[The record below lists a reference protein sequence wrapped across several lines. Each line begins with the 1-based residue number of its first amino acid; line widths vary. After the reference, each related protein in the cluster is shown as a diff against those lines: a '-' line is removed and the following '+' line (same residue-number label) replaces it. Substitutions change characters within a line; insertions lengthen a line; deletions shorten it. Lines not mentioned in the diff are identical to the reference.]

1 MSRISSAAA
10 RTELLKV
17 LPLELVDKILDIVY
31 YYDFRF
37 SIWQINA
44 RKYKKSI
51 WYNPSKDLLKLC
63 SGLRGGIQTG
73 LVMSE
78 LGSPSVAQLKYIE
91 PWFLYRTYHHFRD
104 HQRFTYHEEFF
115 METDTEEYLMEETWK
130 RWTVCEHGCSI
141 CEHRFPCMN
150 VVFNTYPS
158 VPCHLTNVISEIA
171 TAWDGRYYG
180 KGGGN
185 YNM

>member
-37 SIWQINA
+37 SIFQINA

-73 LVMSE
+73 LVMS
-78 LGSPSVAQLKYIE
+78 GSGYPTVSQFKYIE
-91 PWFLYRTYHHFRD
+91 PWFLNKTYFLFRA
-104 HQRFTYHEEFF
+104 HQRFTYHDEFF
-115 METDTEEYLMEETWK
+115 IGREAEEYLTEETWK
-130 RWTVCEHGCSI
+130 RWTVCEHGCPM
-141 CEHRFPCMN
+141 CEHSFPCMN
-150 VVFNTYPS
+150 VVFNAYPD
-158 VPCHLTNVISEIA
+158 VPSHLTNVISEIA
-171 TAWDGRYYG
+171 RAWDGRYYG

-185 YNM
+185 YTM